1 MCTDFRVTRVL
12 KVKVNIYSFFQHIGM
27 DVIIAAYLEILTRNE
42 FYTFNYRFFKL
53 DRDFSLVKVNLSSN

>member
-1 MCTDFRVTRVL
+1 
-12 KVKVNIYSFFQHIGM
+12 M